1 MVIIQVHLRKLQYRH
16 VFSRRKG
23 TDEYVWD
30 HYEES
35 VPMST
40 YLVAFVVSQF
50 KYETAPPT
58 GNNVTFRIWAQDSAL
73 DQITYAKSIGGEIL
87 KYFETYFNI
96 KYPLPKQVIMID
108 YISEHKELYLDLI
121 KF

>member
-1 MVIIQVHLRKLQYRH
+1 
-16 VFSRRKG
+16 
-23 TDEYVWD
+23 
-30 HYEES
+30 
-35 VPMST
+35 MST

-58 GNNVTFRIWAQDSAL
+58 GNNVTFRIWAQDSAF

-108 YISEHKELYLDLI
+108 YTSEHNKLGCNLFKFWNEIFNELSFFFLSH
-121 KF
+121 

>member
-1 MVIIQVHLRKLQYRH
+1 
-16 VFSRRKG
+16 
-23 TDEYVWD
+23 
-30 HYEES
+30 
-35 VPMST
+35 MST

-121 KF
+121 KFWNAMIYDLLLFLLSH

>member
-1 MVIIQVHLRKLQYRH
+1 
-16 VFSRRKG
+16 
-23 TDEYVWD
+23 
-30 HYEES
+30 
-35 VPMST
+35 MST

-58 GNNVTFRIWAQDSAL
+58 GNNVTFRIWAQDSAF

-96 KYPLPKQVIMID
+96 KYPLPKQVIMIA
-108 YISEHKELYLDLI
+108 YITEHKVVRCNIYPI
-121 KF
+121 KFGIQ

>member
-1 MVIIQVHLRKLQYRH
+1 
-16 VFSRRKG
+16 
-23 TDEYVWD
+23 
-30 HYEES
+30 
-35 VPMST
+35 MST

-58 GNNVTFRIWAQDSAL
+58 GNNVTFRIWAQDSAF

-108 YISEHKELYLDLI
+108 YISEHKELLLRSYKILECNDL
-121 KF
+121 